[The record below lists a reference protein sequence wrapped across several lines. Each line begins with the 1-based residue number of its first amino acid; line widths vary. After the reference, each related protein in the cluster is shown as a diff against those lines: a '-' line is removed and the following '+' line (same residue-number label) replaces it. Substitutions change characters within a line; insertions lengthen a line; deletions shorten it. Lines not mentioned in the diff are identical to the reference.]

1 MSDDELYNSLS
12 NTVKPTVNR
21 KVKKPEL
28 KAWLKTEAV
37 MNSFQY
43 IILEA
48 YTWNVE
54 IPVSLKPN

>member
-1 MSDDELYNSLS
+1 MPCRFMSDDEYSSLS

-37 MNSFQY
+37 MRQRQ
-43 IILEA
+43 
-48 YTWNVE
+48 
-54 IPVSLKPN
+54 